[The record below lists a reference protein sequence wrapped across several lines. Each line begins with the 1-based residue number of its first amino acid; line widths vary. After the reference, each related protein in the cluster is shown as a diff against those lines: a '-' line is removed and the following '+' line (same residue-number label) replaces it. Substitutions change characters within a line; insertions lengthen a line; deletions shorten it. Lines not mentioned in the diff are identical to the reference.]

1 MDEFL
6 PYITNDDSVGLYCK
20 ETDDIYHSA
29 TGALTEAYEKFINP
43 LELKD
48 NIQVLDICFGIG
60 YNTKS
65 LLNEFIKN
73 GYTHINI
80 DCVDT
85 NPFLMKIS
93 PFIKSKINKFDRI
106 FHKKDL
112 YKNVENYKEAKKI
125 IEHRLNSKN
134 SKYELLKIVNWILYE
149 SIKKSLDP
157 KTEKILFEDKN
168 KLFFDKSMLKIHN
181 FDIKKRYNYTNKQ
194 NKSTY
199 LHNIYYNYISKRNVV
214 EGLDRRNKARLE
226 KKQAKLVSAYLKNA
240 NKELLSGYT
249 QNFDN
254 INLKFYAEDIREFIK
269 QSYNKYDVIL
279 LDGFTPK
286 KCPCI
291 WSQDFFE
298 ELYSHM
304 KDDAQLVTYNTS
316 AIIRAAMLN
325 ARFKVGN
332 ILDENK
338 NIIGTFAAKKSK
350 FIKNPL
356 THKQMGLLGT
366 KAGIP
371 YRDRN
376 LDLSN
381 EQILLNREEEFKNS
395 QLESSSHYLKR
406 CTNEI

>member
-85 NPFLMKIS
+85 NSFLMKIS
-93 PFIKSKINKFDRI
+93 PFIKSKISKFDRI
-106 FHKKDL
+106 FHKKEL
-112 YKNVENYKEAKKI
+112 YKNVENYNEAKKI

-134 SKYELLKIVNWILYE
+134 SKYKLLKIVNWILYK
-149 SIKKSLDP
+149 SIKKLLDSE
-157 KTEKILFEDKN
+157 TEKILFEDKN
-168 KLFFDKSMLKIHN
+168 KLFFDEYMLKIHN
-181 FDIKKRYNYTNKQ
+181 FNIKKRYNYSNKQ
-194 NKSTY
+194 NKSSY
-199 LHNIYYNYISKRNVV
+199 LHNIYYDYISKRNAVK
-214 EGLDRRNKARLE
+214 EFDKLNKARIE
-226 KKQAKLVSAYLKNA
+226 KTQAILVSAFLKNA

-254 INLKFYAEDIREFIK
+254 INLKFYAEDIRDFIK

-304 KDDAQLVTYNTS
+304 KEDAQLVTYNTS

-325 ARFKVGN
+325 ACFKVGN
-332 ILDENK
+332 ILDESK

-371 YRDRN
+371 YRDKN

>member
-6 PYITNDDSVGLYCK
+6 PYITNDNSVGLYCK

-29 TGALTEAYEKFINP
+29 TGALTEAFEKFINP

-93 PFIKSKINKFDRI
+93 PFIKSRINKFDRI
-106 FHKKDL
+106 FNKKKL

-125 IEHRLNSKN
+125 IEHRLNSKS

-149 SIKKSLDP
+149 SIKKSLDNE
-157 KTEKILFEDKN
+157 TEKILFEDKN
-168 KLFFDKSMLKIHN
+168 KLVFDKSILKIHK

-199 LHNIYYNYISKRNVV
+199 LHNIYYNYISKRNSYK
-214 EGLDRRNKARLE
+214 ELDNCKTAKIDRT
-226 KKQAKLVSAYLKNA
+226 QAKLVSVFLKNA

-249 QNFDN
+249 QNFDD

-269 QSYNKYDVIL
+269 RSYNKYDVIL

-325 ARFKVGN
+325 ACFKVGN

-395 QLESSSHYLKR
+395 QLESSSQYYKR
-406 CTNEI
+406 CKNEI

>member
-6 PYITNDDSVGLYCK
+6 PYITNDDSVGLYSK
-20 ETDDIYHSA
+20 EADDIYHSA
-29 TGALTEAYEKFINP
+29 TGALTEAFEKFINP

-65 LLNEFIKN
+65 LLNEFIKK

-85 NPFLMKIS
+85 NQFLMKIS
-93 PFIKSKINKFDRI
+93 PFINSKVSKLDKVL
-106 FHKKDL
+106 HKKEL
-112 YKNVENYKEAKKI
+112 YQNVESYKEAKKI
-125 IEHRLNSKN
+125 VEHRQNSKN

-149 SIKKSLDP
+149 NIKKSLDP
-157 KTEKILFEDKN
+157 ETEKFLYEDKN
-168 KLFFDKSMLKIHN
+168 KLFFDKSMLKIHK
-181 FDIKKRYNYTNKQ
+181 FDIKKRYNYINKQ

-199 LHNIYYNYISKRNVV
+199 LHNIYYNYISKRN
-214 EGLDRRNKARLE
+214 EYNEYDEYKKRRLIDKL
-226 KKQAKLVSAYLKNA
+226 KKTDLKSL
-240 NKELLSGYT
+240 KKYSE
-249 QNFDN
+249 NFSIDKINNFNN
-254 INLKFYAEDIREFIK
+254 ITLKFYAEDIREFIK
-269 QSYNKYDVIL
+269 RSYNKYDVIL

-325 ARFKVGN
+325 ACFKVGN
-332 ILDENK
+332 IFDDNK
-338 NIIGTFAAKKSK
+338 NIIGTFATKKSK
-350 FIKNPL
+350 LIKNPL

-371 YRDRN
+371 YRDKN
-376 LDLSN
+376 LNLSN
-381 EQILLNREEEFKNS
+381 EQILLNREEEYKNS
-395 QLESSSHYLKR
+395 KLESSSHYLKR